1 MSSPPAP
8 AREPQPEPPAD
19 LPSRV
24 PHLVHLPAGAV
35 LHRFFTARFD
45 PVFFD
50 RSLDGRLNAPDGSYG
65 VLYAAET
72 PAGAFAETFMRAPGR
87 TLIPPDLLAAKAYVQ
102 LRVVRPLTLV
112 KFSGPGLGRL
122 GATADVVHGGKPY
135 GTPQAWS
142 RALRS
147 HPVRADGISYTARH
161 DDEAACCALFDAALL
176 LVEELKRDANLDAD
190 WFWQLADPYGV
201 GLASS

>member
-1 MSSPPAP
+1 MSRPAAP

-19 LPSRV
+19 LASRV
-24 PHLVHLPAGAV
+24 PHLVHLPTGTV
-35 LHRFFTARFD
+35 LHRIFTARFD

-72 PAGAFAETFMRAPGR
+72 LAGAFAETFMRVPGR
-87 TLIPPDLLAAKAYVQ
+87 TLIPTDLLAAKAYVQ
-102 LRVVRPLTLV
+102 LRVARPLTLV

-135 GTPQAWS
+135 RTPQAWS
-142 RALRS
+142 KALRS
-147 HPVRADGISYTARH
+147 HPVNADGISYTARH
-161 DDEAACCALFDAALL
+161 DDEAVCYALFETVPPP
-176 LVEELKRDANLDAD
+176 VEELMRETNFDAD
-190 WFWQLADPYGV
+190 WFWQLADAYGV
-201 GLASS
+201 GLAPN